1 MDLTLRTE
9 SFAVDDQSWLASRHG
24 VGEAQSVTLDT
35 STFTPGTHYPDGFFK
50 SGLALT
56 YNSTSKKYEP
66 WATTKPL
73 AGFLFGA
80 VHAPSV
86 NTIDPVGAMLDHCK
100 VVAAKLPITVDA
112 TGQGTAAGRIIF
124 Y

>member
-1 MDLTLRTE
+1 MDLTLKSE
-9 SFAVDDQSWLASRHG
+9 AFAVDDQSWLASRHG

-35 STFTPGTHYPDGFFK
+35 SSFTANTHYPDGFFK
-50 SGLALT
+50 SGLPLT
-56 YNSTSKKYEP
+56 YNSTSKKYEL

-80 VHAPSV
+80 VPAPAS
-86 NTIDPVGAMLDHCK
+86 NTVDIPAAMLDHCK
-100 VVAAKLPITVDA
+100 VVASRLPVSVDA
-112 TGQGTAAGRIIF
+112 DGQASAAGRIIF